1 MPAPL
6 SANRPGFG
14 PPRQANATVFAPE
27 ITSSTTFAA
36 PTIVEPFASCSSVI
50 PRGLVHAPHS
60 HTWPPL
66 SMNSRCS
73 SASTGKPGWAIPSVP
88 PSVPSQTASI
98 VQSTTASCPAAA
110 AMFAATNGNV
120 ARSASSLP
128 CVQLKISLSL
138 ISSSPFHAHQEASVA
153 RSLDRT
159 NNVAHHP
166 GERRQVLLRRRIPR
180 AHHEHVADRDLLH
193 APAELAGEAVG
204 ASENAR
210 VEAVHA
216 VGLRD
221 GDRPEARAQQVDRCD
236 ACVRADVEHQ
246 VLLDHLPS
254 VGIIKTEAVDDRL
267 APLDLSGARGRDLE
281 RVGIAEPTSEPADRG
296 VGVGLGHEPARDEH
310 PEPNV

>member
-1 MPAPL
+1 M
-6 SANRPGFG
+6 RPGPLNTAAG
-14 PPRQANATVFAPE
+14 AVRLDGEALIGKRKEPDTTGSSLHDTTDSGSRQANATVFAPE

-36 PTIVEPFASCSSVI
+36 PTIVEPLVSCSSVI

-73 SASTGKPGWAIPSVP
+73 SASTGKPGCAISAVP
-88 PSVPSQTASI
+88 PSVPSHTDSI

-153 RSLDRT
+153 PRLGRT

-166 GERRQVLLRRRIPR
+166 SKRRQVLLRCGIPS

-193 APAELAGEAVG
+193 APAELAGQAVG
-204 ASENAR
+204 APQIAR
-210 VEAVHA
+210 VEVVH
-216 VGLRD
+216 
-221 GDRPEARAQQVDRCD
+221 
-236 ACVRADVEHQ
+236 
-246 VLLDHLPS
+246 
-254 VGIIKTEAVDDRL
+254 
-267 APLDLSGARGRDLE
+267 
-281 RVGIAEPTSEPADRG
+281 
-296 VGVGLGHEPARDEH
+296 
-310 PEPNV
+310 